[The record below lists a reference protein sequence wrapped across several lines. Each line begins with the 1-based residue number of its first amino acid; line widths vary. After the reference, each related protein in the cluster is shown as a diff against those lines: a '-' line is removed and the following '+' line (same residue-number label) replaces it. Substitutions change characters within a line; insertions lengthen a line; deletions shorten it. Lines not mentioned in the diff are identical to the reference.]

1 MSDSLQPH
9 GLQHAKLPCPSLLP
23 GVCSCPWWSNLTISS
38 TVVPSLLALNFS
50 QHQGLFVSGIQ
61 SIEASASVLP
71 MNIQCWFPL
80 GLTSL
85 ILLSKGSSRILSS
98 TTILFISSQKTLF
111 KGRLIKW
118 DSPEDSL
125 RNLNTNVNTNLNTK
139 NVNNYTMR
147 YNFIIFQRRWVLVFI
162 YNLNF

>member
-1 MSDSLQPH
+1 MSMMIQSNHLIH
-9 GLQHAKLPCPSLLP
+9 CCPFS
-23 GVCSCPWWSNLTISS
+23 SCPQFFPASGSFPVSQFYTAGGQS
-38 TVVPSLLALNFS
+38 T
-50 QHQGLFVSGIQ
+50 G
-61 SIEASASVLP
+61 ASASALVLP
-71 MNIQCWFPL
+71 MNIQRWFPL
-80 GLTSL
+80 GLTRL

-111 KGRLIKW
+111 KGHLIKW

-125 RNLNTNVNTNLNTK
+125 RNLNTNVNTNLNAK

-147 YNFIIFQRRWVLVFI
+147 YNFIIFQRSWVLVFI